1 MRKGIMLIVCMLV
14 MIGSAACSGGG
25 GGSSSG
31 GGTGD
36 TMTVT
41 LTDQSTAVTT
51 TYTEA
56 GFNTYGYLDPNLSS
70 HVTTSSDTWVLL
82 STGATGSSID
92 LSINIAVRGNTPG
105 SYPTGTTPSSTFIS
119 YTTYTTGIQS
129 YNSQNSN
136 STGTIT
142 LTSVGNVGEMITGS
156 FDAIVAHISYPT
168 NTRGISGTFSVKREH

>member
-1 MRKGIMLIVCMLV
+1 MRKGIMRVVCTYVLIGL
-14 MIGSAACSGGG
+14 AACSG

-31 GGTGD
+31 GGSAAD
-36 TMTVT
+36 TMIVT
-41 LTDQSTAVTT
+41 ITDQSTSVTT

-70 HVTTSSDTWVLL
+70 HVTTSADTWVLL
-82 STGATGSSID
+82 STGSTGSSID

-105 SYPTGTTPSSTFIS
+105 SYPTGTTASSTFIS

-129 YNSQNSN
+129 YNSQKSS

-156 FDAIVAHISYPT
+156 FDAIVTHISYPT
-168 NTRGISGTFSVKREH
+168 DTRGISGTFSVKREH